1 MRLRKNKEVA
11 FNEWLHVYTASDGHT
26 LIGVTELMK
35 RHGLSPDYGGISKDV
50 LEKAAARGTAIHQL
64 LQDYDDGKAV
74 IEDENLKAY
83 KALGLKVHC
92 SEYLVSDNDI
102 VATFID
108 KVLDDCSLADVKS
121 TSTVHR
127 RPLEWQLSIGAYLF
141 ELQNPGKKVP
151 HLYCIH
157 VRDGK
162 AKLIEVSRIPNEAV
176 ERLLECERC
185 GVVYSDNPAPA
196 DAALAL
202 EEQAV
207 VLAEQLDQI
216 ARLKLAIKETEQASA
231 ELQQR
236 LYDYMTE
243 NNLDEMAC
251 ELGTFVR
258 KAPYTKKALDS
269 TRLKK
274 EKPELYEQYL
284 KESEV
289 KGSIT
294 FKTN

>member
-92 SEYLVSDNDI
+92 SEYLVSDNEI

-108 KVLDDCSLADVKS
+108 KVLDDCSLAHVKT
-121 TSTVHR
+121 TSSVHR

-185 GVVYSDNPAPA
+185 GVVYSDNPVPA

>member
-35 RHGLSPDYGGISKDV
+35 RHALSPDYGGISKDV

-92 SEYLVSDNDI
+92 SEYLVSDNEI

-108 KVLDDCSLADVKS
+108 KVLDDCSLADVKT
-121 TSTVHR
+121 TSSVHR

-162 AKLIEVSRIPNEAV
+162 AKLIEVSRIPDDAV

-185 GVVYSDNPAPA
+185 GVVYSDNPVPA

-258 KAPYTKKALDS
+258 KSPYTKKSLDS
-269 TRLKK
+269 ARLKK

-284 KESEV
+284 KESEI

>member
-185 GVVYSDNPAPA
+185 GVVYSDNPVPA

-284 KESEV
+284 KESEI

>member
-1 MRLRKNKEVA
+1 MRLRRNKEVA

-92 SEYLVSDNDI
+92 SEYLVSDNEI

-121 TSTVHR
+121 TSSVHR

-162 AKLIEVSRIPNEAV
+162 AKLIEVNRIPNDAV

-185 GVVYSDNPAPA
+185 GVVYSDNPVPA
-196 DAALAL
+196 DATLAL

-236 LYDYMTE
+236 LYDYMAE

-258 KAPYTKKALDS
+258 KTPYTKKSLDS
-269 TRLKK
+269 ARLKK

>member
-92 SEYLVSDNDI
+92 SEYLVSDNEI

-108 KVLDDCSLADVKS
+108 KVLDDCSLADVKT
-121 TSTVHR
+121 TSSVHR

-185 GVVYSDNPAPA
+185 GVVYSDNPVPA

>member
-50 LEKAAARGTAIHQL
+50 LEKAASRGTAIHQL
-64 LQDYDDGKAV
+64 LQDYDDGKAA

-92 SEYLVSDNDI
+92 SEYLVSDNEI

-185 GVVYSDNPAPA
+185 GVVYSDNPVPA

>member
-92 SEYLVSDNDI
+92 SEYLVSDNEI

-108 KVLDDCSLADVKS
+108 KVLDDCSLADVKT
-121 TSTVHR
+121 TSSVHR

-162 AKLIEVSRIPNEAV
+162 AKLIEVSRIPNDAV

-185 GVVYSDNPAPA
+185 GVVYSDNPVPA

-258 KAPYTKKALDS
+258 KSPYTKKSLDS
-269 TRLKK
+269 ARLKK

>member
-92 SEYLVSDNDI
+92 SEYLVSDNEI

-162 AKLIEVSRIPNEAV
+162 AKLIEVSRIPNDAV

-185 GVVYSDNPAPA
+185 GVVYSDNTVPA

-258 KAPYTKKALDS
+258 KSPYTKKSLDS

-284 KESEV
+284 KESEI

>member
-92 SEYLVSDNDI
+92 SEYLVSDNEI

-162 AKLIEVSRIPNEAV
+162 AKLIEVSRIPNDAV

-185 GVVYSDNPAPA
+185 GVVYSDNPVPA

-284 KESEV
+284 KESEI

>member
-26 LIGVTELMK
+26 LIGVTELME

-92 SEYLVSDNDI
+92 SEYLVSDNEI

-121 TSTVHR
+121 TSSVHR

-162 AKLIEVSRIPNEAV
+162 AKLIEVNRIPNDAV

-185 GVVYSDNPAPA
+185 GVVYSDNPVPA
-196 DAALAL
+196 DATLAL

-258 KAPYTKKALDS
+258 KAPYTKKSLDS
-269 TRLKK
+269 ARLKK

-284 KESEV
+284 KESEI

>member
-92 SEYLVSDNDI
+92 SEYLVSDNEI

-162 AKLIEVSRIPNEAV
+162 AKQIEVSRIPDEAV
-176 ERLLECERC
+176 ERLIECERC
-185 GVVYSDNPAPA
+185 GVVYSDNPVPA

-269 TRLKK
+269 ARLKK
-274 EKPELYEQYL
+274 DKPELYEQYL

>member
-92 SEYLVSDNDI
+92 SEYLVSDNET

-162 AKLIEVSRIPNEAV
+162 AKLIEVSRIPNDAV

-185 GVVYSDNPAPA
+185 GVAYSDNPVPA

-284 KESEV
+284 KESEI

>member
-92 SEYLVSDNDI
+92 SEYLVSDNEI

-185 GVVYSDNPAPA
+185 GVVYSDNPVPA

-284 KESEV
+284 KESEI

>member
-92 SEYLVSDNDI
+92 SEYLVSDNEI

-162 AKLIEVSRIPNEAV
+162 AKQIEVNRIPDKAV

-185 GVVYSDNPAPA
+185 GVVYSDNPVPA
-196 DAALAL
+196 DATLAL

-269 TRLKK
+269 ARLKK
-274 EKPELYEQYL
+274 DKPELYEQYL
-284 KESEV
+284 KESEA

>member
-92 SEYLVSDNDI
+92 SEYLVSDNEI

-121 TSTVHR
+121 TSSVHR

-162 AKLIEVSRIPNEAV
+162 AKQIEVSRIPNDAV

-185 GVVYSDNPAPA
+185 GVVYSDNPVPS

-216 ARLKLAIKETEQASA
+216 ARLKLAIKETEQASE

-251 ELGTFVR
+251 ELGTFIR
-258 KAPYTKKALDS
+258 KAPYTKKSLDS

-284 KESEV
+284 KESEI

>member
-1 MRLRKNKEVA
+1 MRLRRNKEVA

-92 SEYLVSDNDI
+92 SEYLVSDNEI

-162 AKLIEVSRIPNEAV
+162 AKLIEVNRIPDEAV

-269 TRLKK
+269 ARLKK

-284 KESEV
+284 KESEIN
-289 KGSIT
+289 GSIT

>member
-92 SEYLVSDNDI
+92 SEYLVSDNEI

-108 KVLDDCSLADVKS
+108 KVLDDCSIADVKT
-121 TSTVHR
+121 TSSVHR

-162 AKLIEVSRIPNEAV
+162 AKLIEVSRIPDEAV

-185 GVVYSDNPAPA
+185 GVVYSDNPVPA

-284 KESEV
+284 KESEI

>member
-1 MRLRKNKEVA
+1 MRLRRNKEVA

-92 SEYLVSDNDI
+92 SEYLVSDNEI

-121 TSTVHR
+121 TSSVHR

-162 AKLIEVSRIPNEAV
+162 AKLIEVNRIPDEAV

-269 TRLKK
+269 ARLKK

>member
-92 SEYLVSDNDI
+92 SEYLVSDNEI

-162 AKLIEVSRIPNEAV
+162 AKQIEVSRIPNDAV

-185 GVVYSDNPAPA
+185 GVVYSDNPVPA

-236 LYDYMTE
+236 LYDYMAE

-258 KAPYTKKALDS
+258 KAPYTKKSLDS
-269 TRLKK
+269 ARLKK

>member
-1 MRLRKNKEVA
+1 MRLRRNKEVA

-92 SEYLVSDNDI
+92 SEYLVSDNEI

-162 AKLIEVSRIPNEAV
+162 AKLIEVNRIPNEAV

-185 GVVYSDNPAPA
+185 GVVYSDNPVAA

-269 TRLKK
+269 ARLKK

>member
-92 SEYLVSDNDI
+92 SEYLVSDNEI

-162 AKLIEVSRIPNEAV
+162 AKQIEVSRIPNDAV

-185 GVVYSDNPAPA
+185 GVVYSDNPVPA

-258 KAPYTKKALDS
+258 KAPYTKKSLDS
-269 TRLKK
+269 ARLKK

>member
-92 SEYLVSDNDI
+92 SEYLVSDNEI

-162 AKLIEVSRIPNEAV
+162 AKQIEVSRIPNDAV

-185 GVVYSDNPAPA
+185 GVVYSDNPVPA

-269 TRLKK
+269 ARLKK

>member
-108 KVLDDCSLADVKS
+108 KVLDDCSLADVKT
-121 TSTVHR
+121 TSSVHR
-127 RPLEWQLSIGAYLF
+127 RSLEWQLSIGAYLF
-141 ELQNPGKKVP
+141 EMQNPGKTVP

-162 AKLIEVSRIPNEAV
+162 AKLIEVSRIPDDAV
-176 ERLLECERC
+176 ERLIECERC
-185 GVVYSDNPAPA
+185 GVVYSDNPVPA

-258 KAPYTKKALDS
+258 KTPYTKKALDS
-269 TRLKK
+269 ARLKK

>member
-92 SEYLVSDNDI
+92 SEYLVSDNEI

-121 TSTVHR
+121 TSSVHR

-162 AKLIEVSRIPNEAV
+162 AKQIEVNRIPDEAI

-185 GVVYSDNPAPA
+185 GVVYSDNPVPS

-216 ARLKLAIKETEQASA
+216 ARLKLAIKETEHASE

-251 ELGTFVR
+251 ELGTFIR
-258 KAPYTKKALDS
+258 KAPYTKKSLDS

-284 KESEV
+284 KESEI

>member
-1 MRLRKNKEVA
+1 MRLRKNKKVA

-92 SEYLVSDNDI
+92 SEYLVSDNEI

-108 KVLDDCSLADVKS
+108 KVLDDCSLADVKT
-121 TSTVHR
+121 TSSVHR
-127 RPLEWQLSIGAYLF
+127 RSLEWQLSIGAYLF
-141 ELQNPGKKVP
+141 ELQNFGKIVP

-162 AKLIEVSRIPNEAV
+162 AKLIEVNRIPNDAV
-176 ERLLECERC
+176 KRLIECERC
-185 GVVYSDNPAPA
+185 GVVYSDNPVPA

-258 KAPYTKKALDS
+258 KAPYTKKSLDS
-269 TRLKK
+269 ARLKK

>member
-92 SEYLVSDNDI
+92 SEYLVSDNEI

-121 TSTVHR
+121 TSSVHR

-162 AKLIEVSRIPNEAV
+162 AKLIEVNRIPDEAV

-185 GVVYSDNPAPA
+185 GVVYSDNPVPA

-216 ARLKLAIKETEQASA
+216 ARLKLVIKETEQASA

>member
-92 SEYLVSDNDI
+92 SEYLVSDNEI

-162 AKLIEVSRIPNEAV
+162 AKLIEVNRIPNEAV

-185 GVVYSDNPAPA
+185 GVVYSDNPVAA

-269 TRLKK
+269 ARLKK

>member
-50 LEKAAARGTAIHQL
+50 QKKTTATGPAIPQL

-92 SEYLVSDNDI
+92 SEYLVSDNEI

-108 KVLDDCSLADVKS
+108 KVLDDCSLADVKT
-121 TSTVHR
+121 TSSVHR

-157 VRDGK
+157 VRGAK
-162 AKLIEVSRIPNEAV
+162 AKLIEVSRIPNDAV

-185 GVVYSDNPAPA
+185 GVVYSDNPVPA

-284 KESEV
+284 KESEI

>member
-64 LQDYDDGKAV
+64 LQDYDDGKAF

-121 TSTVHR
+121 TSSVHR

-162 AKLIEVSRIPNEAV
+162 AKLIEVSRIPNDAV

-185 GVVYSDNPAPA
+185 GVVYSDNPVPA

>member
-162 AKLIEVSRIPNEAV
+162 AKLIEVSRIPNDAV

-185 GVVYSDNPAPA
+185 GVVYSDNPVPA

>member
-92 SEYLVSDNDI
+92 SEYLVSDNEI

-121 TSTVHR
+121 TSSVHR

-162 AKLIEVSRIPNEAV
+162 AKQIEVNRIPNDAV

-185 GVVYSDNPAPA
+185 GVVYSDNPVPS

-216 ARLKLAIKETEQASA
+216 ARLKLAIKETEQASE

-251 ELGTFVR
+251 ELGTFIR
-258 KAPYTKKALDS
+258 KAPYTKKSLDS

-284 KESEV
+284 KESEI

>member
-92 SEYLVSDNDI
+92 SEYLVSDNEI

-162 AKLIEVSRIPNEAV
+162 AKQIEVSRIPNDAV

-185 GVVYSDNPAPA
+185 GVVYSDNPVAA

-258 KAPYTKKALDS
+258 KAPYTKKSLDS
-269 TRLKK
+269 ARLKK

-284 KESEV
+284 KESEI

>member
-92 SEYLVSDNDI
+92 SEYLVSDNET

-108 KVLDDCSLADVKS
+108 KVLDDCSLVDVKS

-162 AKLIEVSRIPNEAV
+162 AKQIEVSRIPNDAV

-185 GVVYSDNPAPA
+185 GVVYSDNPVPA

-274 EKPELYEQYL
+274 EKPELYEKYL
-284 KESEV
+284 KESEI

>member
-92 SEYLVSDNDI
+92 SEYLVSDNEI

-162 AKLIEVSRIPNEAV
+162 AKLIEVSRIPNDAV

-185 GVVYSDNPAPA
+185 GVVYSDNPVPA